1 MGEGGDYREDLGM
14 AAIKELR
21 KDLAKRPA
29 LSEQDIER
37 LHRDYVARILA
48 NLADNEDGRIN
59 FRINS
64 AIKKEFERLCG
75 KQKSSVSRELRRY
88 MISVVSRQSFPD
100 K

>member
-1 MGEGGDYREDLGM
+1 MGEGDDYREDLGM
-14 AAIKELR
+14 ASIKKLR
-21 KDLAKRPA
+21 EDFPKGTA
-29 LSEQDIER
+29 LSVESLEK

-64 AIKKEFERLCG
+64 AVKKEFDRLCQ
-75 KQKSSVSRELRRY
+75 KRKSSVSRELRRY
-88 MISVVSRQSFPD
+88 MISVVSKQDFPD